1 MQLPKSM
8 GGAAT
13 VRPKRI
19 LHESGP
25 FTYGVRY
32 TYMFPWIDP
41 YEYVSVYLEVY
52 QVSAEINPIH
62 VVESSSTNKGTIPT
76 NDISRKGG
84 GN

>member
-1 MQLPKSM
+1 M

-25 FTYGVRY
+25 FTYGVHQMCGTRTCTC

-41 YEYVSVYLEVY
+41 YEYVSVYLEVH

-62 VVESSSTNKGTIPT
+62 VVESSSQQ
-76 NDISRKGG
+76 
-84 GN
+84 